1 MWIESLEK
9 FHNPQ
14 HIFASQQENITAFS
28 LKTKVNGD
36 LFKT

>member
-14 HIFASQQENITAFS
+14 HILALQQENIAAF
-28 LKTKVNGD
+28 LKN
-36 LFKT
+36 LR